1 MIFKTFFLLFSISL
15 FAQERDSAMLISEVE
30 IDAHR
35 KSTKVLTSTKSV
47 SVANSNFLLQNAPD
61 RLLESVNLL
70 PGAKMEERSPGS
82 YRFSVRGST
91 LRSPF
96 GVRNVKIYLDDFILT
111 DASGNTYL
119 NILDPEVIGSIEVY
133 KGPEGGEFG
142 SVTGG
147 TVQLHTRTSDEMSFG
162 ISGTSFNGYK
172 GKIRYAD
179 QVEKHKLQA
188 YSSYQRTD
196 SYRKQSA
203 LERQILFLKDR
214 FRYSEKG
221 EVGLLFLNSN
231 LHYETP
237 GGLTLAQMQADPRQA
252 RPKTAVLPGAQE
264 QQAGIYN
271 RMVLGGI
278 SHIYEFVPHLSH
290 YISVQ
295 GSYNDFKN
303 PFITN
308 FEQRYERNFAV
319 RTHLN
324 FDKSSAANFYQ
335 TRVGFEAGT
344 NTSRIRNFDNNGG
357 IPGNSQ
363 NHDDL
368 FTESGYLFL
377 AQKAEFSARLFV
389 DGSLSLNLM
398 KYRWNRFFPNDFSG
412 TKTLERELLPGF
424 AVSYLLAQGLSVRGK
439 ISKGNSAPTMEELRS
454 STQEINENLYPEFG
468 WNREV
473 GLRKQFGNFLYLE
486 ASLFDFRLK
495 QAIVRRQTEEGQEY
509 FVNAGE
515 TVQRGIEAVAETKVF
530 SFRNP
535 VLKSLKFWFSGSFY
549 DFKFKDYRQN
559 ENDYSGNRLTGVP
572 KTSLQSLINL
582 KFGNNIGLDLTHFYV
597 SEIPL
602 NDSNS
607 VSADPSLVGNV
618 TLRYPLITGD
628 FKVNFSVS
636 IMNVYDA
643 RYSLGHDINAFG
655 NRFYN
660 PAAGRNV
667 MAGADFYFK

>member
-1 MIFKTFFLLFSISL
+1 
-15 FAQERDSAMLISEVE
+15 
-30 IDAHR
+30 
-35 KSTKVLTSTKSV
+35 
-47 SVANSNFLLQNAPD
+47 
-61 RLLESVNLL
+61 
-70 PGAKMEERSPGS
+70 
-82 YRFSVRGST
+82 
-91 LRSPF
+91 
-96 GVRNVKIYLDDFILT
+96 
-111 DASGNTYL
+111 
-119 NILDPEVIGSIEVY
+119 
-133 KGPEGGEFG
+133 
-142 SVTGG
+142 
-147 TVQLHTRTSDEMSFG
+147 MSFG

-582 KFGNNIGLDLTHFYV
+582 KFGKNIRLDLTHFYV